1 MDYVLST
8 IYVVLLLLLY
18 LRDRRREREIK
29 EFRER
34 IEIFDAFITKVLY
47 DVINSSSG
55 QNWTMQ
61 NYCANKAFK
70 GDFEPGFM
78 AELMYKDLGLAMNL
92 AREEGVPLFVGGLA
106 HQTYSRIVASGLGKK
121 DSSITIKT
129 IEDLA
134 SVKLRL

>member
-47 DVINSSSG
+47 DVINMRSK
-55 QNWTMQ
+55 MEE
-61 NYCANKAFK
+61 
-70 GDFEPGFM
+70 D
-78 AELMYKDLGLAMNL
+78 AEERKE
-92 AREEGVPLFVGGLA
+92 RHE
-106 HQTYSRIVASGLGKK
+106 I
-121 DSSITIKT
+121 
-129 IEDLA
+129 
-134 SVKLRL
+134 